1 MNPLLTK
8 IKGWWIAAT
17 PGQRLTTLGGSAL
30 TVVLVLA
37 IVSYA
42 TKPKYTMLFGGLT
55 PADQAGVVTEVQA
68 LGIPVQYDTAGTVE
82 VPEGKAAEVRMR
94 LAQAGKLPKSSHPGN
109 GDLGAMNLYTTP
121 AVERERLKTILEGE
135 LARSIETVPG
145 VQTARVHLTLGD
157 PSPFGDRQRAATASV
172 NVVQG
177 GNGILT
183 SDQSR
188 GIAMLVANGVDGL
201 EMKNVVVLNER
212 MEPIF
217 NGEDTVGTGQAAN
230 KKLELEREVG
240 KTEERKLQAALDTM
254 FGPGATLVTVR
265 AEIDLDEEDSKT
277 ESHKTKEGVEVE
289 VGKEK
294 APMVAD
300 GNSDTVAGA
309 EANMRGTPASSDK
322 KKAGGTYVNEFKK
335 LQPGYVNS
343 VVTKKKAT
351 GGLKR
356 MLINV
361 AANTAKFKDE
371 AESASFVQSVDTF
384 VRNEFKNQA
393 DTASFQALV
402 TPVKFDTSAQEM
414 ATKAQEEASGAAK
427 RQQYISLLPVAALL
441 VVGFFVVRSL
451 GKFSKPGLTPAL
463 AGMGAGMG
471 GGSQPSG
478 AMALGTN
485 PATHQTAS
493 NALPASSPL
502 EAALSNHFEE
512 NGALGL
518 PLGGKKSEEGGIQF
532 ESDDER
538 IRITKIKERTSIPL
552 EQIRQMST
560 ERPEAVA
567 MLVKSWLLDEKR

>member
-1 MNPLLTK
+1 MNPLLQK
-8 IKGWWIAAT
+8 VKGWWIAAT
-17 PGQRLTTLGGSAL
+17 PGQRVTTLGGGAL
-30 TVVLVLA
+30 TIVLVLA
-37 IVSYA
+37 VASYA
-42 TKPKYTMLFGGLT
+42 AKPKYTMLYGGLS
-55 PADQAGVVTEVQA
+55 PADQASVVTEVQA
-68 LGIPVQYDTAGTVE
+68 LGIPVQYDTAGKVE
-82 VPEGKAAEVRMR
+82 VPEGKAAEVKMQ
-94 LAQAGKLPKSSHPGN
+94 LATAGKLPKSSHPGN
-109 GDLGAMNLYTTP
+109 GDLGSMNLYTTP

-135 LARSIETVPG
+135 LARSIETVQG
-145 VQTARVHLTLGD
+145 IQQARVHLTLGD

-172 NVVQG
+172 NVVQSG
-177 GNGILT
+177 TGILT

-201 EMKNVVVLNER
+201 EMKHVVVLNER

-240 KTEERKLQAALDTM
+240 KTEERKLQSALDTM

-265 AEIDLDEEDSKT
+265 AEVDLDEEDSTTSSRKV
-277 ESHKTKEGVEVE
+277 KEGAEVE
-289 VGKEK
+289 IAKEK
-294 APMVAD
+294 APMSAD
-300 GNSDTVAGA
+300 GAPNIPAGA
-309 EANMRGTPASSDK
+309 EANMRGGAPTSAGASGN
-322 KKAGGTYVNEFKK
+322 GGTYTNEVKRME
-335 LQPGYVNS
+335 PGYIDS
-343 VVTKKKAT
+343 VVKKKKAT

-356 MLINV
+356 MMINV
-361 AANTAKFKDE
+361 AANTVKFKDE
-371 AESASFVQSVDTF
+371 VESAAFVQSVETF

-414 ATKAQEEASGAAK
+414 ATKAQDEANGAAK

-441 VVGFFVVRSL
+441 IVGFLVVRSL
-451 GKFSKPGLTPAL
+451 GKFGKPMLTPAFAGAGSLSSGAVAL
-463 AGMGAGMG
+463 AGA
-471 GGSQPSG
+471 PSG
-478 AMALGTN
+478 LQSGT
-485 PATHQTAS
+485 T
-493 NALPASSPL
+493 ALPGASPL
-502 EAALSNHFEE
+502 EAALSSHFEE

-518 PLGGKKSEEGGIQF
+518 PGGAKKGEDGGIQF

-552 EQIRQMST
+552 EQIRQMSV